1 MWKDIKGYE
10 GLYQVSN
17 TGEIKRTFKTG
28 KEKNLKGSLTSG
40 YPSICLSAGN
50 SRKTFYIH
58 RLVAEAF
65 LDKPETNEA
74 LEVNHKDGDRRNNNV
89 ENLEW
94 VTLRENQLHAMGEL
108 NHHLWGKPAKRVK
121 RIDARTGEVLA
132 EYASL
137 ADAARFVGKMSA
149 KQLITDVCKGYK
161 NTAYGYVWQ
170 YADVN

>member
-10 GLYQVSN
+10 GVYQVSDE
-17 TGEIKRTFKTG
+17 GEIKRFFKTG
-28 KEKNLKGSLTSG
+28 REKIIKGTLTSG
-40 YPSICLSAGN
+40 YPSICLSVDNQQKA
-50 SRKTFYIH
+50 FYIH

-65 LDKPETNEA
+65 IDKPRTDIP
-74 LEVNHKDGDRRNNNV
+74 LEVNHKDGNRQNNKV

-121 RIDARTGEVLA
+121 RIDPQTGEVLA

-137 ADAARFVGKMSA
+137 ADAARYVGKMSA
-149 KQLITDVCKGYK
+149 KQLITDTCKGYK
-161 NTAYGYVWQ
+161 NTAYGYRWE
-170 YADVN
+170 YAD